1 MRKLYLL
8 IALTFGLVYAANA
21 QDQQV
26 TLGVSDDYSVTA
38 VPGYTYSWTVDVAGT
53 STDVSGVS
61 GNSINILWDKVAG
74 TYNITV
80 FATETATSC
89 ISETETISVQVLGQ
103 SSVLFAAADNAQTC
117 SDLDENIFGGGES
130 GGNSSFEVQFTGG
143 LAPYELKYKV
153 LDPLDAQV
161 GAEVTV
167 AGLSATAIVDVPN
180 QFINEGTGNAIYK
193 IVIVSATTKDGAS
206 VDIATAVADNT
217 RTITVLPKP
226 KLTGGITF

>member
-1 MRKLYLL
+1 MKKLSIL
-8 IALTFGLVYAANA
+8 IALTFGLVYFSNA

-26 TLGVSDDYSVTA
+26 TLGTSDDYSVIEL
-38 VPGYTYSWTVDVAGT
+38 PGYTYTWTVDAAGS
-53 STDVSGVS
+53 STDVSAVT
-61 GNSINILWDKVAG
+61 GNTINVHWNQIAG
-74 TYNITV
+74 IYNITV

-103 SSVLFAAADNAQTC
+103 ASVLFAAADDAETC
-117 SDLDENIFGGGES
+117 SDLIGNVDAGGKSS
-130 GGNSSFEVQFTGG
+130 GSSSFSVQFTGG

-153 LDPLDAQV
+153 LDPSDVQV
-161 GAEVTV
+161 GSEVTV
-167 AGLSATAIVDVPN
+167 AGLSATDIIDVPN
-180 QFINEGTGNAIYK
+180 QFINEDTGNAIYK

-206 VDIATAVADNT
+206 ADIATDVADNT

>member
-1 MRKLYLL
+1 MKKLYLL
-8 IALTFGLVYAANA
+8 IAFTLGLVYFSNA

-26 TLGVSDDYSVTA
+26 TLGTSDDYSVTA
-38 VPGYTYSWTVDVAGT
+38 VPGYTYTWTVDIAGT
-53 STDVSGVS
+53 SIDVSGVT
-61 GNSINILWDKVAG
+61 GNSINILWDKAEG

-89 ISETETISVQVLGQ
+89 ISETETITVEVLGQ
-103 SSVLFAAADNAQTC
+103 SSVLFAAADAAQTC

-167 AGLSATAIVDVPN
+167 AGLSATDIIDVPN
-180 QFINEGTGNAIYK
+180 QFINGGSGNTIYK

-206 VDIATAVADNT
+206 VDIAAAIADNT